1 MLPHSTPQAI
11 LASADIIIITFEFQ
25 KNDWRNHT
33 VHMFC
38 TNDPL
43 LCPVKAGA
51 AIVHRILSTIPNAS
65 PDTKLC
71 SFCASDGSTSDINSA
86 QVLPWLRAIVELI
99 GESILGFSKDDI
111 GLHSIRSGGA
121 MAMFLA
127 GISTVILRRIGRW
140 SSEAFLEYIRE
151 QVESF
156 TYGVAQRM
164 LSYEHFFTLN
174 HSEEPT
180 SASSTA
186 DLEDIFVANTEDGET
201 NAEPV
206 CIDHQVTF
214 TELSLGNS
222 PTTTTTPSSETQ
234 RSNTGDGGRELQ
246 NSWEGT
252 AGSDY

>member
-1 MLPHSTPQAI
+1 
-11 LASADIIIITFEFQ
+11 
-25 KNDWRNHT
+25 
-33 VHMFC
+33 
-38 TNDPL
+38 
-43 LCPVKAGA
+43 
-51 AIVHRILSTIPNAS
+51 
-65 PDTKLC
+65 
-71 SFCASDGSTSDINSA
+71 
-86 QVLPWLRAIVELI
+86 
-99 GESILGFSKDDI
+99 
-111 GLHSIRSGGA
+111 

-140 SSEAFLEYIRE
+140 NSEAFLEYIRE

-164 LSYEHFFTLN
+164 LSFEHFFTLN

-186 DLEDIFVANTEDGET
+186 DLEDIFVANTEDGEA

-206 CIDHQVTF
+206 CIYHQVPF
-214 TELSLGNS
+214 TDLSLGNS
-222 PTTTTTPSSETQ
+222 PTTTTTPSSEAQ
-234 RSNTGDGGRELQ
+234 RSNMGDGGLELQ

>member
-1 MLPHSTPQAI
+1 
-11 LASADIIIITFEFQ
+11 
-25 KNDWRNHT
+25 
-33 VHMFC
+33 
-38 TNDPL
+38 
-43 LCPVKAGA
+43 
-51 AIVHRILSTIPNAS
+51 
-65 PDTKLC
+65 
-71 SFCASDGSTSDINSA
+71 
-86 QVLPWLRAIVELI
+86 
-99 GESILGFSKDDI
+99 
-111 GLHSIRSGGA
+111 

-156 TYGVAQRM
+156 TYGVAQRI

-174 HSEEPT
+174 HSKEPT

-201 NAEPV
+201 DAEPV

-214 TELSLGNS
+214 TELSLGNC
-222 PTTTTTPSSETQ
+222 PTTTAPNSETQ
-234 RSNTGDGGRELQ
+234 WSNTGDGGRELQ

-252 AGSDY
+252 VGSDY

>member
-1 MLPHSTPQAI
+1 
-11 LASADIIIITFEFQ
+11 
-25 KNDWRNHT
+25 
-33 VHMFC
+33 MFR

-43 LCPVKAGA
+43 LCSVKAGA
-51 AIVHRILSTIPNAS
+51 TIVHRILSTLPNAS
-65 PDTKLC
+65 NHNKLC

-86 QVLPWLRAIVELI
+86 QVLPWLRAIVKLI
-99 GESILGFSKDDI
+99 EESILGFRKEDDI
-111 GLHSIRSGGA
+111 GLHSIRSGRA

-140 SSEAFLEYIRE
+140 NSEAFLEYIRE

-164 LSYEHFFTLN
+164 LSFKHFFTLN

-186 DLEDIFVANTEDGET
+186 DLEDIFVARNTEDGEA

-206 CIDHQVTF
+206 CIYHQVPF

-222 PTTTTTPSSETQ
+222 PTTTTTPSSEAQ
-234 RSNTGDGGRELQ
+234 RSNTGDGGWELQ

>member
-1 MLPHSTPQAI
+1 
-11 LASADIIIITFEFQ
+11 
-25 KNDWRNHT
+25 
-33 VHMFC
+33 
-38 TNDPL
+38 
-43 LCPVKAGA
+43 
-51 AIVHRILSTIPNAS
+51 
-65 PDTKLC
+65 
-71 SFCASDGSTSDINSA
+71 
-86 QVLPWLRAIVELI
+86 
-99 GESILGFSKDDI
+99 
-111 GLHSIRSGGA
+111 

-140 SSEAFLEYIRE
+140 NSEAFLEYIRE

-164 LSYEHFFTLN
+164 LSFKHFFTLN

-186 DLEDIFVANTEDGET
+186 DLEDIFVARNTEDGEA

-206 CIDHQVTF
+206 CIYHQVPF
-214 TELSLGNS
+214 TDLSLGNS
-222 PTTTTTPSSETQ
+222 PTTTTTPSSEAQ
-234 RSNTGDGGRELQ
+234 RSNIGDGGWELQ

>member
-1 MLPHSTPQAI
+1 
-11 LASADIIIITFEFQ
+11 
-25 KNDWRNHT
+25 
-33 VHMFC
+33 
-38 TNDPL
+38 
-43 LCPVKAGA
+43 
-51 AIVHRILSTIPNAS
+51 
-65 PDTKLC
+65 
-71 SFCASDGSTSDINSA
+71 
-86 QVLPWLRAIVELI
+86 
-99 GESILGFSKDDI
+99 
-111 GLHSIRSGGA
+111 